1 VLELLASSTERIIL
15 TEEAFQRAENLE
27 TLGYDAFD
35 ALHLACAE
43 QAQVDELLT
52 TDDRFIRRVQR
63 GLGNSR
69 SLSGIA
75 FSPKPIQRF
84 AGLVFDPGTRGQ
96 SSCWWLTAS
105 LLCGF
110 G

>member
-1 VLELLASSTERIIL
+1 MIAGIPPLSDQDRVTSVIIRFVSRPSRKM
-15 TEEAFQRAENLE
+15 ANSRFF
-27 TLGYDAFD
+27 GF
-35 ALHLACAE
+35 
-43 QAQVDELLT
+43 AQDGEGGVPGTFYLQEK
-52 TDDRFIRRVQR
+52 
-63 GLGNSR
+63 GSR

-84 AGLVFDPGTRGQ
+84 AGLMFDPGTRGQ